1 MTLRRSG
8 ADPQGSPVRSRSFFV
23 ALALATAIPLVVLP
37 FYGLSHW
44 LAPMPLL
51 ASVFAVWIL
60 TGYGHVM
67 STVWF
72 GADPDYRP
80 VVRANR
86 WRILGSLAVIPVVM
100 GALTIASTT
109 LSAWL
114 YAAFLAWQAHHY
126 SRQNYG
132 ILSFAAVNDRL
143 APLPKQV
150 SLIINLTSA
159 AGAIG
164 MVLMPTIYPLGLPR
178 LPFLTP
184 EAAAFGRLAA
194 IGCFVV
200 AAVLI
205 ARLLITEPR
214 LRGSPSVLLFLAL
227 SWAFFLPGLL
237 SGAPQMTFWPYAM
250 AHGAQYLIIMGIT
263 SRRSSRGWFGFGLFA
278 ASAAILGALVF
289 HPPGSVLVQAYTG
302 VIIWH
307 FLADARLWRLRD
319 PTVRAIVSR
328 RFDFLFGGP
337 QAVAGTRQ
345 PATPAVAPAVR

>member
-1 MTLRRSG
+1 MALRQG
-8 ADPQGSPVRSRSFFV
+8 GVDPQGSSVRSRTFFV

-44 LAPMPLL
+44 LAPTPLL

-86 WRILGSLAVIPVVM
+86 WRILGSLAAVPAVM
-100 GALTIASTT
+100 GVLTVASTT
-109 LSAWL
+109 VSAWL
-114 YAAFLAWQAHHY
+114 YAGFLAWQAHHY

-132 ILSFAAVNDRL
+132 ILSFAAVNDRVG
-143 APLPKQV
+143 PLPKQV

-164 MVLMPTIYPLGLPR
+164 MVLMPTIYPVGLPR

-184 EAAAFGRLAA
+184 EAATAGRVAA
-194 IGCFVV
+194 IGCLVA

-205 ARLLITEPR
+205 GRLLITEPR
-214 LRGSPSVLLFLAL
+214 LRGGPRVLLFLGL

-263 SRRSSRGWFGFGLFA
+263 SRRSPRGWFGFALFA
-278 ASAAILGALVF
+278 ASAGVLGPLVF
-289 HPPGSVLVQAYTG
+289 HPPGIVLIQAYTG

-328 RFDFLFGGP
+328 RFDFLFGTP
-337 QAVAGTRQ
+337 QGATGSRQ
-345 PATPAVAPAVR
+345 PASPTVAPAVQ